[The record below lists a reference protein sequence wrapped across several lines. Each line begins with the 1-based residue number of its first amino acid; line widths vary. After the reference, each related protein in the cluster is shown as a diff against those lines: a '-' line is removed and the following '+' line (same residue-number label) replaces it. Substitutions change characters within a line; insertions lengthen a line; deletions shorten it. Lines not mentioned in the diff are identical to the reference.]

1 LKDVID
7 RVLGAGGLLIGW
19 KTCRGPQL
27 RRLAVFRR
35 LGEAQAFVLDPLC
48 AANPVMTA
56 ISLGRRGAGRIGLVL
71 RGCEVRSLVEAL
83 RSRQLDR
90 ARLDVHV
97 VRCGGVADAA
107 LLGAALREGGAEGEV
122 VSATDAGG
130 DFEVLLEGGA
140 KVRVEKDRV
149 LLRRCFDCRMPPA
162 FAADSMEPGALE
174 PPAVELPP
182 SRRGEDEDPSRLFE
196 GCILCM
202 ACRSACPGC
211 FCKACV
217 FDGGLRKKLTPWMF
231 HLTRTMHL
239 AGRCTQCG
247 ECERVCPAG
256 LPVQAM
262 RRRLEKIIEEKYG
275 FKGAGMSEEAKLPML
290 DWGPD
295 D

>member
-1 LKDVID
+1 LKHVID
-7 RVLGAGGLLIGW
+7 RVLGSGGLLIGW
-19 KTCRGPQL
+19 KTGHGPHL
-27 RRLAVFRR
+27 RRLAVLRKPA
-35 LGEAQAFVLDPLC
+35 EAQAFVLDPLC
-48 AANPVMTA
+48 AASPVMTA

-83 RSRQLDR
+83 RSRQIDR

-97 VRCGGVADAA
+97 ARCGGVADAA
-107 LLGAALREGGAEGEV
+107 LLGAALTERGAEGGI
-122 VSATDAGG
+122 VSATDAGK

-140 KVRVEKDRV
+140 RVRVEKERV
-149 LLRRCFDCRMPPA
+149 LLRRCFDCRMPKA

-174 PPAVELPP
+174 PPVFELPP
-182 SRRGEDEDPSRLFE
+182 SRRVEDADRLFAD
-196 GCILCM
+196 CILCM
-202 ACRSACPGC
+202 ACRSACPAC
-211 FCKACV
+211 FCKTCV
-217 FDGGLRKKLTPWMF
+217 FDGGLKKKLTPWMF

-247 ECERVCPAG
+247 ECERVCPAK

-275 FKGAGMSEEAKLPML
+275 FEGAGMSGETKLPML
-290 DWGPD
+290 DWKPD